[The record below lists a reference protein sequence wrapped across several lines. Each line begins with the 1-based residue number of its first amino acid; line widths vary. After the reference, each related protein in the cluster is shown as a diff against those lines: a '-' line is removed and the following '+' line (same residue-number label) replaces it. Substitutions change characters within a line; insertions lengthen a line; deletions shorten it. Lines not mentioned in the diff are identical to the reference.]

1 MTMRDD
7 ELNTFVDQ
15 MAAKWGVGGMDAGT
29 IYGQF
34 AVEVARAYALQV
46 AEEAALI
53 ADAAAGSI
61 AQNID
66 EMYVALNIGA
76 AIRARFTSPA
86 SHPSAES

>member
-1 MTMRDD
+1 MSDTMPKMPPLDPKRM
-7 ELNTFVDQ
+7 LSY
-15 MAAKWGVGGMDAGT
+15 DAIRYVAGFPES
-29 IYGQF
+29 Y
-34 AVEVARAYALQV
+34 VHEYARAYALQV

-76 AIRARFTSPA
+76 AIRARFPHSG
-86 SHPSAES
+86 SAQNLPEG